1 MFDITADKGDFMTV
15 DWLDSLPL
23 IVLPMSIA
31 VLLLIAL
38 EIGYRLG
45 RWRHVH
51 YVDEKDIPV
60 GAMVGSVLGL
70 LALVLGFTF
79 SLAASRFD
87 ARRLVV
93 LDEAN
98 AIGTTYLRS
107 QFLESPQREEV
118 GQLLREY
125 VDLRIM
131 STERSSKVADMV
143 SKSESVQAKLWQDAV
158 KASATAPRSIPVGLF
173 VESLNEMIDLHAKRL
188 LAGLRSRVPVSIW
201 IALTSLAFLSMAAV
215 GYQSGLAATRRSP
228 AMVGLVIAFSSVI
241 FLIADL
247 DRGQEGF
254 LQVSQQALIDVK
266 RSMEVHGPL
275 KKDVTP

>member
-1 MFDITADKGDFMTV
+1 MTV
-15 DWLDSLPL
+15 DALDSLPIL
-23 IVLPMSIA
+23 ALPTVIG
-31 VLLLIAL
+31 LLLLVAL
-38 EIGYRLG
+38 ETGYRLG

-51 YVDEKDIPV
+51 YLDEKDVPV

-87 ARRLVV
+87 ARRMVV

-98 AIGTTYLRS
+98 AIGTTYLRA
-107 QFLESPQREEV
+107 QFLESPLKEEV
-118 GQLLREY
+118 SKLLRDY

-131 STERSSKVADMV
+131 NAERSSHLSEIVT
-143 SKSESVQAKLWQDAV
+143 KSEAVQAEIWKQAV
-158 KASATAPRSIPVGLF
+158 QASASSPRSIPVGLF
-173 VESLNEMIDLHAKRL
+173 VESLNQMIDLHATRL

-201 IALTSLAFLSMAAV
+201 IALTCLSFLSMLAV

-247 DRGQEGF
+247 DRAQEGF
-254 LQVSQQALIDVK
+254 LRVSQQALIDVQ
-266 RSMEVHGPL
+266 RSMETHGPPIAP
-275 KKDVTP
+275 KDSER